1 MDNRKIEELEKRQ
14 AEIEHL
20 LTDQE
25 VISDQARYLS
35 LARELSSLSE
45 PVKNFRRWKK
55 VSEELSALEKVMLE
69 KHDKD
74 FLELAKSEIEM
85 LKSELVELEK
95 KIEKFFFVEDKDS
108 SRDVIVEI
116 RAGTGGLEA
125 SLFAADLLRMYT
137 RFADRNN
144 WKIEILS
151 SHISESKGFKEI
163 VFSVRGLDV
172 YKKMKFE
179 SGVHRVQRVPATEA
193 SGRIHTSTATVAV
206 LPEAK
211 DVDINL
217 DPKDLRIDIFRS
229 SGPGGQSVNT
239 ADSAVRITHVPTG
252 IVVQCQDER
261 SQLKNKN
268 KALRVLR
275 TRLLEQEMIK
285 SQSQMA
291 NQRRLQIGSGDR
303 SEKIRTYNFSEH
315 RVTDHRIGLTIHR
328 LEQIL
333 EGDLDELV
341 SALIESEAKEK
352 SDKNE

>member
-1 MDNRKIEELEKRQ
+1 MDNKKIEELVKRQ
-14 AEIEHL
+14 SEIEHL
-20 LTDQE
+20 LADPQ
-25 VISDQARYLS
+25 VISDQPRYLS
-35 LARELSSLSE
+35 LARELSSINE
-45 PVKNFRRWKK
+45 PVKDFRRLKR
-55 VSEELSALEKVMLE
+55 VNGEIAQMEKVLSE
-69 KHDKD
+69 KHDAE
-74 FLELAKSEIEM
+74 FLELAQSEIET
-85 LKSELVELEK
+85 LKAEQGELEK
-95 KIEKFFFVEDKDS
+95 KIEKFFQVEDKDA
-108 SRDVIVEI
+108 SRDCLVEI

-144 WKIEILS
+144 WKVEILS

-163 VFSVRGLDV
+163 VFSVRGPEV
-172 YKKMKFE
+172 YKKLKFE

-206 LPEAK
+206 LPEARE
-211 DVDINL
+211 VDINL

-239 ADSAVRITHVPTG
+239 ADSAVRITHVPSG

-261 SQLKNKN
+261 SQLKNKI

-275 TRLLEQEMIK
+275 TRLLEQEMAK
-285 SQSQMA
+285 SQNQISS
-291 NQRRLQIGSGDR
+291 QRRQQIGSGDR

-328 LEQIL
+328 LEEIL
-333 EGDLDELV
+333 EGDLEELTG
-341 SALIESEAKEK
+341 ALIDSDAKAREEQGK
-352 SDKNE
+352 